1 MVDILS
7 KGLRVERALSEAEW
21 IRLGREIAVR
31 GRGWQWQ
38 VGDWWALR
46 DGEVTAEVLKVLDE
60 LGVDLKTVRNWAA
73 VCKAIP
79 LEERVEGLSLSHHR
93 EVVGLPPEERRALL
107 EEALRKGWT
116 VQELRDRVRPSRA
129 RPGRVEVA
137 LKDEDGPEEEAE
149 PVREDPLA
157 EEVGLPR
164 RRAASGPTESFPEP
178 EAWEPAASP
187 ARAEGRVVP
196 SPEGDGYE
204 YAGYPETRVVVRN
217 GRILL
222 WNPSVRM
229 TPDGARRL
237 AEVLLVVAELV
248 EREVAV

>member
-7 KGLRVERALSEAEW
+7 KGLRVERAISEAEW

-116 VQELRDRVRPSRA
+116 VQELRDRVRPS
-129 RPGRVEVA
+129 
-137 LKDEDGPEEEAE
+137 EEAE

-187 ARAEGRVVP
+187 ARAEGRVIP

-229 TPDGARRL
+229 TPEGARRL

>member
-1 MVDILS
+1 MIDILS
-7 KGLRVERALSEAEW
+7 KGLRVEGAISEAEW
-21 IRLGREIAVR
+21 IQLGREIAVR

-46 DGEVTAEVLKVLDE
+46 DGEVTAEALKVLEE

-116 VQELRDRVRPSRA
+116 VQELRDRVRPPRT

-137 LKDEDGPEEEAE
+137 LKDEEAE
-149 PVREDPLA
+149 PVREAPLA
-157 EEVGLPR
+157 EGVGLPR
-164 RRAASGPTESFPEP
+164 RRAASGPTESSPEP
-178 EAWEPAASP
+178 EAWEPAVFFP

-204 YAGYPETRVVVRN
+204 YAGYPETRVVVRG

-229 TPDGARRL
+229 TPEGARRL
-237 AEVLLVVAELV
+237 AEVLLVVADLV